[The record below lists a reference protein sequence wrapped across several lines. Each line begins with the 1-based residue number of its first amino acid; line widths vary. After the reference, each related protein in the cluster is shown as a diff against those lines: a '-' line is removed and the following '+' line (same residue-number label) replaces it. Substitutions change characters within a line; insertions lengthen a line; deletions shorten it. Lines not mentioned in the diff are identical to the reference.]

1 MARFCG
7 GSVGRQEGEGPC
19 PWAGAVVGPNR
30 TEFRPSEARQALRNI
45 VAVVVV
51 IVVVLIVTPPL
62 SALCL
67 WLTFSF
73 GVPSPPRCLES
84 LPSLHRCSLPPRPLI
99 PGVSCF
105 RACLLSPPPLS
116 FLSPFL
122 FPLSVFVVTPWREC
136 ARGVAFAPGGCC
148 CSLLFSCP
156 NSSKL
161 VRAGL
166 RI

>member
-1 MARFCG
+1 M
-7 GSVGRQEGEGPC
+7 
-19 PWAGAVVGPNR
+19 VGPNR
-30 TEFRPSEARQALRNI
+30 TEFRLSEARQALRNI
-45 VAVVVV
+45 VVVVV
-51 IVVVLIVTPPL
+51 IVVLALLRSVSLAHFLFWCAVSSTLPRVPSLPFRHLSLLGLPPL
-62 SALCL
+62 
-67 WLTFSF
+67 
-73 GVPSPPRCLES
+73 

-105 RACLLSPPPLS
+105 RACLLSPPLLS

-161 VRAGL
+161 VRVGL